1 MKAPITFAIAGF
13 GDRGSTYASMQKLF
27 PDRMKVVAVADI
39 NPEKVQKAK
48 ELYGIKD
55 ELCFTSAEEMLAQD
69 KLADVMVVST
79 MDRQHVNHAIPALE
93 KGYNILMEKPI
104 SPDLQECKRIIEV
117 AKHCPGKIIVCHVLR
132 YTTFYNTL
140 KSILDSKK
148 IGDVVSVCANEN
160 VGYWHQAHSFV
171 RGNWRNSD
179 QTSPMILQKCCHDMD
194 IYTWLLGKKCKAI
207 SSVGDTHLFK
217 KECAPEGA
225 TPYCLGGCKAK
236 ENCKFDA
243 EKFPAGLP
251 NIKVEKFGKEVW
263 DPRDGKW
270 KWSANA
276 ALVIL
281 DYYRSWLKVPDDE
294 IRLDEFIQAANLCD
308 ERVAIPGGGTEARY
322 TINMEFDLSEPRAKV
337 LEAMLMACAGQPT
350 YVGGKHGILAGAYYG
365 PASDELRAHQLI
377 GDLELLPEPSSSD
390 KINQVAGTFVDPI
403 TFKKTDFPAVIVPE
417 SAKVAMIA
425 VTATPNDIAPPPTP
439 W

>member
-243 EKFPAGLP
+243 EKIYITNPATGIRNGNTWMAGVACGVNPTEERTYESLK
-251 NIKVEKFGKEVW
+251 NGQYGRCVYMCDNNVVDHQQTNLLFEDGTTMSFTMCAFTEKCYRYFKAMGTNGEIEADMLSNKIHVRVFGEPEEIIDVKLL
-263 DPRDGKW
+263 
-270 KWSANA
+270 AN
-276 ALVIL
+276 
-281 DYYRSWLKVPDDE
+281 DLKGH
-294 IRLDEFIQAANLCD
+294 
-308 ERVAIPGGGTEARY
+308 GGGDSGIVNDFLDMLINETEATER
-322 TINMEFDLSEPRAKV
+322 TTTLEHSLESHFMALAAEESRLRGGELINMDAFKN
-337 LEAMLMACAGQPT
+337 
-350 YVGGKHGILAGAYYG
+350 GK
-365 PASDELRAHQLI
+365 
-377 GDLELLPEPSSSD
+377 
-390 KINQVAGTFVDPI
+390 
-403 TFKKTDFPAVIVPE
+403 
-417 SAKVAMIA
+417 
-425 VTATPNDIAPPPTP
+425 
-439 W
+439 